1 MKMKPTDQWQVP
13 LINKQ
18 VSPFPKARTSG
29 TTVWHPF
36 VHIDFTGTNSA
47 DLVSF
52 LCQCRKKVQ
61 LHKQVL
67 ASTVFVK
74 TLWAKPETCRLQ
86 KIQCTMYER
95 G

>member
-1 MKMKPTDQWQVP
+1 MKPTDQWQVP

-18 VSPFPKARTSG
+18 VSPFPKSGLVVRQYGILLSTLTSLVQ
-29 TTVWHPF
+29 TVQTLF
-36 VHIDFTGTNSA
+36 RFFANA
-47 DLVSF
+47 E
-52 LCQCRKKVQ
+52 KKVQ
-61 LHKQVL
+61 LCKQVL

-74 TLWAKPETCRLQ
+74 TLWDELETCRLQ